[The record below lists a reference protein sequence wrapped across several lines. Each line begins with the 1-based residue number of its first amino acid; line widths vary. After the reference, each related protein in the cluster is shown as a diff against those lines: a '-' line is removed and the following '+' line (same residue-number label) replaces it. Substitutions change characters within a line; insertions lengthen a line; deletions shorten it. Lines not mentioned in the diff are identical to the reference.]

1 MTRLRETLY
10 FVLCLL
16 VGVSALSGCIEDY
29 EADISSD
36 DSNLLVVE
44 GAICSDQLNKFY
56 LSRTQTVNSSASPQ
70 METGALVSV
79 RGTDGTEYKAQQ
91 ADGYYACQVGTLSSS
106 VAYYLHIE
114 TAGEVYESD
123 PQQPL
128 ATEKIAE
135 VRAVQTTPESN
146 IDVLVTPAEPF
157 HPDKQVYYLWTC
169 NETWEVRPDYTTTL
183 YYDTKLQQP
192 VAKSNLYPERGWK
205 DATLTSIMV
214 GSSRNYEGQHI
225 RLLKMYDID
234 SSGERVYYKYSG
246 LVCQRAITKAEYEY
260 ELARRQAS
268 SEMGGLFTPL
278 PSALPTNIHCLTSQ
292 KHVIGYVGCSLNTS
306 EYRFFINPLDFTIH
320 RPVQI
325 DNRKWLD
332 NTTHALCMKMIES
345 GYFLCE
351 WDDTQRSST
360 GAPIIRSAWA
370 YKYQLDVR
378 LRGAYTEEPEYWSLN
393 ENVSY

>member
-1 MTRLRETLY
+1 
-10 FVLCLL
+10 
-16 VGVSALSGCIEDY
+16 
-29 EADISSD
+29 
-36 DSNLLVVE
+36 
-44 GAICSDQLNKFY
+44 
-56 LSRTQTVNSSASPQ
+56 
-70 METGALVSV
+70 
-79 RGTDGTEYKAQQ
+79 
-91 ADGYYACQVGTLSSS
+91 
-106 VAYYLHIE
+106 
-114 TAGEVYESD
+114 
-123 PQQPL
+123 
-128 ATEKIAE
+128 
-135 VRAVQTTPESN
+135 
-146 IDVLVTPAEPF
+146 
-157 HPDKQVYYLWTC
+157 
-169 NETWEVRPDYTTTL
+169 
-183 YYDTKLQQP
+183 
-192 VAKSNLYPERGWK
+192 
-205 DATLTSIMV
+205 
-214 GSSRNYEGQHI
+214 
-225 RLLKMYDID
+225 MYDID

-370 YKYQLDVR
+370 YKNQLDVR